1 MSVQPEIDQSEMCVR
16 CKTPLSYVGVVDFRT
31 GGATGASL
39 LFLGQWAEMNE
50 QKLSLELFH
59 CPDCRMVEL
68 KR

>member
-1 MSVQPEIDQSEMCVR
+1 
-16 CKTPLSYVGVVDFRT
+16 VDFRT

-50 QKLSLELFH
+50 EKLSLELFN
-59 CPDCRMVEL
+59 CPQCRMVEL